1 MNERSA
7 RHKKI
12 GEFLKLRR
20 EKLHESLAEVS
31 GAVEIDLDTLHKI
44 ETGRVMP
51 SEDILISLLSHFDV
65 DEADAKKLLDIADYD
80 KITDADEA
88 LRQVFMVVPFDT
100 RVLHIDEAQVRA
112 KKDSVTIEFTQDLS
126 GAQSTSTVSKV
137 GMSKAQA
144 IELANAIRAAIAQS
158 ERPVQPKLLPMPKS
172 QKNPK

>member
-1 MNERSA
+1 M
-7 RHKKI
+7 I
-12 GEFLKLRR
+12 GGFTNRV
-20 EKLHESLAEVS
+20 AW
-31 GAVEIDLDTLHKI
+31 IDLS
-44 ETGRVMP
+44 TG
-51 SEDILISLLSHFDV
+51 DIDYRGV